1 MFGYIYCPAPRFAI
15 EEIQVA
21 GVPFLQ
27 VSLPERRAWRM
38 RWLVRRSVKA
48 LRRHGCT
55 QAVFPARFPWL
66 ELFTGRGI
74 QPASDLALRRAVAVE
89 TLLARLTAGGLDP
102 RHATVAVL
110 APSASSTVGEL
121 LRELSRKV
129 RYLKLWA
136 GGGGEE
142 LAHELRW
149 EAGVAMQ
156 VVELRDLCR
165 GVQGAVL
172 LQEPPEGMLLP
183 EASVKLWE
191 GSTGDIAAYFPLPH
205 PAGEPAQDQLL
216 GALFAAG
223 RIKKEDFSPPARL
236 TAGEKNSIMQ

>member
-1 MFGYIYCPAPRFAI
+1 MFGYIYDPAPRFAL

-27 VSLPERRAWRM
+27 VALPERRGWRM
-38 RWLVRRSVKA
+38 RWLVRRAAKV
-48 LRRHGCT
+48 LRRQGVH
-55 QAVFPARFPWL
+55 QAVFPENFSGL
-66 ELFTGRGI
+66 ELFTSRGI
-74 QPASDLALRRAVAVE
+74 LPASDLALRRAVAVE
-89 TLLARLTAGGLDP
+89 TLVSRLTEAGLDP
-102 RHATVAVL
+102 RSSTVAVL
-110 APSASSTVGEL
+110 APAPTSTVGEL

-129 RYLKLWA
+129 RYLKLFA

-165 GVQGAVL
+165 GVHGAIL
-172 LQEPPEGMLLP
+172 LQEPPEDLLCP
-183 EASVKLWE
+183 DVSVALWE
-191 GSTGDIAAYFPLPH
+191 GSKGDLSAYFPLPH
-205 PAGEPAQDQLL
+205 PAGDPAQDQLL

-236 TAGEKNSIMQ
+236 TAGGKPSIMQ